1 MSSQAKVYL
10 RHFVDRG
17 FITFTVVD
25 NGVRDFVE
33 LLEQK
38 GIKYRFEQFES
49 FVAVSMEGNGKTKKR
64 KRRV

>member
-1 MSSQAKVYL
+1 MLSQTKVYL

-25 NGVRDFVE
+25 HGVRDFME

-38 GIKYRFEQFES
+38 GIKYKFEQFES
-49 FVAVSMEGNGKTKKR
+49 FVVVSMKGNKTKKHKR
-64 KRRV
+64 KV